1 MNFSDLYKNFTD
13 DFDGEVED
21 KAIDPEPVRTPEEL
35 LTKMAHYDVTKF
47 LAMDKELREAGFED
61 KDERLRIIDIIF

>member
-13 DFDGEVED
+13 NFEEEVKD
-21 KAIDPEPVRTPEEL
+21 RAVDPEPVRTPEEL

-47 LAMDKELREAGFED
+47 LAMDKELFEAGFED